1 MAGLSELAGV
11 PAAVVDEDF
20 PASSI
25 ATDGVDRDASASA
38 AVGAGGGIATGPLPA
53 PISITAPAVASAQTA
68 PAGAGPSLRLATTRI
83 TWKEPVA
90 V

>member
-1 MAGLSELAGV
+1 VEGLSELAGV

-53 PISITAPAVASAQTA
+53 PISIAPAVASAQTA

>member
-1 MAGLSELAGV
+1 VAGLSELAGV

-53 PISITAPAVASAQTA
+53 PISIAPAVASAQTA

>member
-1 MAGLSELAGV
+1 MVGLSELAGV

-53 PISITAPAVASAQTA
+53 PISIAPAVASAQTA